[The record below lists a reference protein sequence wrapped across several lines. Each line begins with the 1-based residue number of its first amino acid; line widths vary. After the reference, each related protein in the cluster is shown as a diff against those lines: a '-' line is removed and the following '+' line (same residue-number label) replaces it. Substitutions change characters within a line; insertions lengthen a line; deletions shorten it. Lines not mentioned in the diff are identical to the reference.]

1 MDGDDGLASVADT
14 LAGMEKNRPR
24 KALNVAGAETQ
35 GWNNSDIR
43 GLKHNDQVH
52 LEEEKGKGS
61 LHRTTCTQVWYEDFR
76 W

>member
-1 MDGDDGLASVADT
+1 MLLARKHKVGTT
-14 LAGMEKNRPR
+14 LTSG
-24 KALNVAGAETQ
+24 
-35 GWNNSDIR
+35 

-61 LHRTTCTQVWYEDFR
+61 LHRTTCAQVWYEDFR